1 MADVF
6 RWFRRGMPRFSITLP
21 GLLLFGMFLFS
32 ALVAAIAD
40 ILLITYTSIPPEHF
54 VRGVVTLCVRGLPII
69 SALIGMPLM
78 VAWAG
83 LRVFTFHPLANR
95 KYLTW
100 LRTSPW
106 QPGKPLPLGPLGVS
120 TQDCLAIVVVS
131 LALYFFSGVA
141 IYVVPMLFLAAYG
154 LAAYVLLASG
164 GNRGYAYAVAF
175 GLGVPL
181 ALLVWPWAAFAAL
194 VALYGVAHRG
204 LERSLDRF
212 PWEPD
217 KSTLVLGGGRRG
229 PEIKW
234 DSAAKTSLPPT
245 PQSPE
250 LAHLM
255 VDLGWPLRTLRY
267 RWQWPEFSRMDAVL
281 LAVLPGFYIGMLTI
295 MWRTFFPEDSGSE
308 PGTTVFL
315 VVLFCPYA
323 VLVRLTYYVPGCA
336 PPISILGRLLTGRIF
351 IPRYDVVFAAPIA
364 ALVAGFGLMAWM
376 LNHGFGDGLTCAG
389 AVTAVLLILFNVGPS
404 VCKWRLT
411 GGYRSAPRFF
421 TKSQNF
427 VKL

>member
-1 MADVF
+1 L

-32 ALVAAIAD
+32 ALVVAMVD
-40 ILLITYTSIPPEHF
+40 ILLITYTSIPPEQI
-54 VRGVVTLCVRGLPII
+54 VRRVVTGCAEGLPII

-78 VAWAG
+78 MAWAG
-83 LRVFTFHPLANR
+83 LRVFTFHPLGNR
-95 KYLTW
+95 KYLAW
-100 LRTSPW
+100 LKASPW
-106 QPGKPLPLGPLGVS
+106 QPGKPLPLGPLGVT

-131 LALYFFSGVA
+131 LLLFFFTPVP
-141 IYVVPMLFLAAYG
+141 IYVAPMLFLAAYG

-164 GNRGYAYAVAF
+164 GNRGCAYAVAF

-181 ALLVWPWAAFAAL
+181 ALLAWPWAAFAAL
-194 VALYGVAHRG
+194 VALYGVARRG

-229 PEIKW
+229 PEINW
-234 DSAAKTSLPPT
+234 DSATKTSLPPT

-250 LAHLM
+250 LAYLL
-255 VDLGWPLRTLRY
+255 VDLGWPLRTLRF

-295 MWRTFFPEDSGSE
+295 MWRTFFPEDSGDE
-308 PGTTVFL
+308 PGAMVFL
-315 VVLFCPYA
+315 AVLFCLYA
-323 VLVRLTYYVPGCA
+323 VLFRLAYYVPGCA
-336 PPISILGRLLTGRIF
+336 PPISILGRILTGRII
-351 IPRYDVVFAAPIA
+351 IPRYDVIFAAPLA
-364 ALVAGFGLMAWM
+364 ALIAGFGLMTWM
-376 LNHGFGDGLTCAG
+376 LNHGFGDGPTCACG
-389 AVTAVLLILFNVGPS
+389 VTAVLLILLNVGPS

-411 GGYRSAPRFF
+411 GAYRSAPRFF